1 MAEGSELVNHIMID
15 LEMNKIE
22 RRYNGDKKLSSEL
35 IEIGAVKMDS
45 KFDVIDQY
53 QTYVMPSYG
62 KMNSRIIKL
71 TGITDDKLE
80 GAPDFFEALDSFASW
95 IGNIKTVFY
104 SWSMSDIHQFQV
116 EAAFKGYKGKI
127 IEKKNKKHYLLS
139 IIYQISQNITTKI
152 ANALNFSIRKKRK

>member
-15 LEMNKIE
+15 LEMKKIE

-62 KMNSRIIKL
+62 KMNSRKIK
-71 TGITDDKLE
+71 
-80 GAPDFFEALDSFASW
+80 ALQMTNWKGHRIFLRRW
-95 IGNIKTVFY
+95 IVLPRG
-104 SWSMSDIHQFQV
+104 
-116 EAAFKGYKGKI
+116 
-127 IEKKNKKHYLLS
+127 
-139 IIYQISQNITTKI
+139 
-152 ANALNFSIRKKRK
+152 

>member
-35 IEIGAVKMDS
+35 IEIGVVKMDS

-80 GAPDFFEALDSFASW
+80 GAPDFLRRW
-95 IGNIKTVFY
+95 IVLPRG
-104 SWSMSDIHQFQV
+104 
-116 EAAFKGYKGKI
+116 
-127 IEKKNKKHYLLS
+127 
-139 IIYQISQNITTKI
+139 
-152 ANALNFSIRKKRK
+152 

>member
-80 GAPDFFEALDSFASW
+80 GAPDFFEALDS
-95 IGNIKTVFY
+95 
-104 SWSMSDIHQFQV
+104 
-116 EAAFKGYKGKI
+116 
-127 IEKKNKKHYLLS
+127 L
-139 IIYQISQNITTKI
+139 
-152 ANALNFSIRKKRK
+152 